1 MEELEDR
8 LGDKMEDI
16 LDVVKESLRE
26 QAANSTVNGNTAAH
40 DMQAEPVVF
49 SEYQQEYG
57 VDQWDYDANEVVFD
71 DHGEG
76 VGIECDL
83 DVDDD

>member
-8 LGDKMEDI
+8 FGDQMDGI
-16 LDVVKESLRE
+16 LNTVKASL
-26 QAANSTVNGNTAAH
+26 QDPALNTAVNGQPAPQVDT
-40 DMQAEPVVF
+40 VVY
-49 SEYQQEYG
+49 SEYQQDY
-57 VDQWDYDANEVVFD
+57 DDAQQWEYDANEVIFD

-76 VGIECDL
+76 VGIEGDL